1 MGCHVSF
8 QTRGS
13 EVEPVCI
20 FLTTFFSNLSHSLI
34 CLCVC
39 LFLLH
44 VVTCSKL
51 FYCCVV
57 SSVLAVLKLGSPRSE
72 DEKSS
77 ERNGVE
83 YCKHKPCLDFNVSSI
98 NLKQS
103 VFQHW
108 RGRGYKVRF
117 YFQNQIQENERRML
131 EIWGGSR
138 VIRLIRQ

>member
-1 MGCHVSF
+1 MLIGCHLSF

-13 EVEPVCI
+13 EVEPLCI
-20 FLTTFFSNLSHSLI
+20 FLTTFCSNLSPSMI
-34 CLCVC
+34 VFVC
-39 LFLLH
+39 LFVCLVFLH

-98 NLKQS
+98 ICFSTL
-103 VFQHW
+103 
-108 RGRGYKVRF
+108 
-117 YFQNQIQENERRML
+117 ERKD
-131 EIWGGSR
+131 IK
-138 VIRLIRQ
+138 

>member
-1 MGCHVSF
+1 MIVF
-8 QTRGS
+8 
-13 EVEPVCI
+13 
-20 FLTTFFSNLSHSLI
+20 
-34 CLCVC
+34 VC
-39 LFLLH
+39 LFVFFLH

-57 SSVLAVLKLGSPRSE
+57 SSVLAVLKLASPRSE

-103 VFQHW
+103 VFQPW
-108 RGRGYKVRF
+108 RGR
-117 YFQNQIQENERRML
+117 I
-131 EIWGGSR
+131 
-138 VIRLIRQ
+138 